1 MKMRCGK
8 TAIALMIII
17 GFMSSA
23 FAFFPR
29 RDTNIHIPKT
39 AQWGYT
45 PSIRV
50 CKISPLS
57 VGEVAIA
64 LQWWKDLGY
73 EFDFVYS
80 DHCQN
85 LIKYGT
91 ITITLDQGQLFMN
104 NLLGRTTFYA
114 DSETGSIAWTIIEL
128 RSPYTDRVL
137 EHEIGHALGW
147 MHARV
152 RGHMMHP
159 NHFDGGWSPRGLG
172 AEEVAND

>member
-1 MKMRCGK
+1 MRHTKG
-8 TAIALMIII
+8 TIAFILIFTM
-17 GFMSSA
+17 GMLFSLVA
-23 FAFFPR
+23 FGAR
-29 RDTNIHIPKT
+29 NKNIQIDSMGR
-39 AQWGYT
+39 WDFI

-50 CKISPLS
+50 CKVAPVS
-57 VGEVAIA
+57 VHEVATA
-64 LQWWKDLGY
+64 AKWWQDLGY
-73 EFDFVYS
+73 EFDLIYS
-80 DHCQN
+80 EDCARTR
-85 LIKYGT
+85 KFGT

-159 NHFDGGWSPRGLG
+159 NHFDGGWNGSGL
-172 AEEVAND
+172 ELETEDD